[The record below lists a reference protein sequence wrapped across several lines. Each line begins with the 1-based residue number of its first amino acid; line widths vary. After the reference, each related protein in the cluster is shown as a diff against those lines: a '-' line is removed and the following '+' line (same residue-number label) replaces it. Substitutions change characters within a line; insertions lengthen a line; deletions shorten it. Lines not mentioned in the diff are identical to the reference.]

1 MLKVAA
7 AQIETPLG
15 DLDANRRKHL
25 AVIDEARA
33 AGVQVLLFPE
43 LSLVGHSGGREGP
56 RVALTADHAI
66 LRELSLASGDML
78 TIVGAVEEAP
88 GALFFNSAFGLS
100 QGRVSLLHRKINL
113 ATYGR
118 LEDGKF
124 FGAGQ
129 GLRIHPLAASWQAS
143 VMICADL
150 WNPALVHLAAMS
162 GASLLLAPISSA
174 REAVGEA
181 FDNSEGWAINARF
194 HAMTYGFPLVLAN
207 RVGREDDLT
216 FWGGSRI
223 LDPTGHVIAQAGGEE
238 ALIMATID
246 YDSVRQ
252 ARFLLP
258 TVRDGA
264 APFLARAFTR
274 LAEGIAP

>member
-15 DLDANRRKHL
+15 DLDVNRRKHL
-25 AVIDEARA
+25 AVIDDARA

-43 LSLVGHSGGREGP
+43 LSLVGHSGGQEGL
-56 RVALTADHAI
+56 RLGLTVDHAI

-100 QGRVSLLHRKINL
+100 KGQVTLLHRKINL

-118 LEDGKF
+118 LEDGKY
-124 FGAGQ
+124 FGMGQ
-129 GLRIHPLAASWQAS
+129 NLKVHPLRTPWQAA

-150 WNPALVHLAAMS
+150 WNPALVHLAAMT

-174 REAVGEA
+174 REAVGET
-181 FDNSEGWAINARF
+181 FDNSEGWATNARF

-207 RVGREDDLT
+207 RVGREDNLT

-223 LDPTGHVIAQAGGEE
+223 LDPTGHAIAQAGDEE
-238 ALIMATID
+238 VLVTATID

-264 APFLARAFTR
+264 AAFLARAFSH
-274 LAEGIAP
+274 LADGTA